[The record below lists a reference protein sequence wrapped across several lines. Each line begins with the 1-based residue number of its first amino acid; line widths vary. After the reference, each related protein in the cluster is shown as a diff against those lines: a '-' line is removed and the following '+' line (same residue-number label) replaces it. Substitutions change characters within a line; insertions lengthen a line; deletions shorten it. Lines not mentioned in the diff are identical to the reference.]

1 MTHDWLGHTMSSII
15 SPAVAKRLIRAVERY
30 REEVHVPPADAWMSQ
45 GDAGL
50 WARVL
55 GQIAVAGRADSGA
68 ALRRELGPDLDSWF
82 EHLKRL
88 PEAGRRA
95 EIHRRLRNAGVRY
108 VTQSDETC
116 KKSKAA
122 AYNFNVLLSYGGP
135 RRFFEQLSL
144 VPLATWRISV
154 VASEMSYIKLKGA
167 RDLLIELGLVQDAI
181 ALDSRLKAVLT
192 RLGATLPEDIGT
204 NPVLYAELERELLE
218 KVCAPSSITG
228 GHLDR
233 ILFNRW
239 KSVA

>member
-1 MTHDWLGHTMSSII
+1 MSNII
-15 SPAVAKRLIRAVERY
+15 SPAIAKRLLHAVERF
-30 REEVHVPPADAWMSQ
+30 RDEVHVPPPNAWTAL
-45 GDAGL
+45 GDAAL

-55 GQIAVAGRADSGA
+55 GQIAVAGRADSGT
-68 ALRRELGPDLDSWF
+68 ALRRELGPDLDSWY

-88 PEAGRRA
+88 PDAGRRE
-95 EIHRRLRNAGVRY
+95 EIHRRLRDAGVRY
-108 VTQSDETC
+108 VTQSAETC

-122 AYNFNVLLSYGGP
+122 EYNFNILLSYGGP

-144 VPLATWRISV
+144 VPVATWRISI

-204 NPVLYAELERELLE
+204 NSVLYAALEHELLE

-233 ILFNRW
+233 ILFSRW